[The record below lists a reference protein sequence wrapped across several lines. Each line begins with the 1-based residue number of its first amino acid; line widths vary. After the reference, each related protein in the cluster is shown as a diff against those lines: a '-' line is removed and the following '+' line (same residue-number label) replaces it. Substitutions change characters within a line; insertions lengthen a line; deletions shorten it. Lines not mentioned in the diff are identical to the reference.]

1 VEPHTSISKATNLM
15 PFKLLY
21 GEEPV
26 TPEEIKFQSTRT
38 KLEVVYSPIEAKSK
52 DLMEPERMKVVENL
66 QVYQNEMRTWRNR
79 KVKEKIIEVRDL
91 VLLRSPCKRP
101 PTS

>member
-1 VEPHTSISKATNLM
+1 M
-15 PFKLLY
+15 
-21 GEEPV
+21 G
-26 TPEEIKFQSTRT
+26 EEIKFQSTRT

-52 DLMEPERMKVVENL
+52 DLMEPERMKVIENL
-66 QVYQNEMRTWRNR
+66 HVYQNKMRTWRNR